1 MAIKT
6 VNSTHE
12 TLKDAL
18 ENLKK
23 KEIAME
29 NARKEREMSMID
41 IHGARVEQAEKKVV
55 EAAKD
60 FAHYL
65 SEACIKFWYILKILG
80 GKIY

>member
-6 VNSTHE
+6 VNSTHK

-29 NARKEREMSMID
+29 NARKVVKMRRDLDVLE
-41 IHGARVEQAEKKVV
+41 AKVKQAKNQVI
-55 EAAKD
+55 EATKD
-60 FAHYL
+60 FVHYL
-65 SEACIKFWYILKILG
+65 SEACIKF
-80 GKIY
+80 

>member
-1 MAIKT
+1 MKTIALAHNELLAAIAFLEEKKT
-6 VNSTHE
+6 V
-12 TLKDAL
+12 A
-18 ENLKK
+18 
-23 KEIAME
+23 E

-65 SEACIKFWYILKILG
+65 SEACIKF
-80 GKIY
+80 

>member
-1 MAIKT
+1 MKTIALAHNELLTAIAFLEEKKT
-6 VNSTHE
+6 V
-12 TLKDAL
+12 A
-18 ENLKK
+18 
-23 KEIAME
+23 E

-65 SEACIKFWYILKILG
+65 SEACIKF
-80 GKIY
+80 